1 MPVFTFLAA
10 IYLFTHFYVV
20 TLQHMQA
27 QIQSFLNYIEFERR
41 YSKHTLESYTN
52 DLLQFDAFL
61 KPYEK
66 EVAQALHI
74 DVRNWMVSMMEQK
87 ITPRSINRKIS
98 TLQSFYKFL
107 LRKGEIKKSP
117 LAKVQTPKT
126 SKRLPVFVELP
137 GIEKLLKDTEFAEGY
152 EGLRDRII
160 IELLYGTGM
169 RRSEL
174 INLKETDFDSY
185 NSQVK
190 VLGKGNK
197 ERIIPVHTQL
207 SAAIKK
213 FIEQKRAAVDE
224 QQGNFL
230 IVNPNGK
237 KLDTTTVY
245 TCVKK
250 HLNLVTTVDKRSP
263 HTLRHTFATHLMN
276 NGADINAVKELLGH
290 TSLAATQVYTHNT
303 IDKLKNIY
311 KQAHPKA

>member
-1 MPVFTFLAA
+1 
-10 IYLFTHFYVV
+10 
-20 TLQHMQA
+20 MQA
-27 QIQSFLNYIEFERR
+27 QIQSFLNFIEFERR

-66 EVAQALHI
+66 EIAQALHI

-107 LRKGEIKKSP
+107 MRKGDIKKSP

-152 EGLRDRII
+152 EGLRDKMI

-174 INLKETDFDSY
+174 MNLKETDFDSY

-197 ERIIPVHTQL
+197 ERIIPVHNQL
-207 SAAIKK
+207 TISIKN
-213 FIEQKRAAVDE
+213 FIEEKRKAVPV

-230 IVNPNGK
+230 VVNVNGK
-237 KLDTTTVY
+237 KLEPATVY
-245 TCVKK
+245 KCVNKY
-250 HLNLVTTVDKRSP
+250 LNLVTTVDKRSP